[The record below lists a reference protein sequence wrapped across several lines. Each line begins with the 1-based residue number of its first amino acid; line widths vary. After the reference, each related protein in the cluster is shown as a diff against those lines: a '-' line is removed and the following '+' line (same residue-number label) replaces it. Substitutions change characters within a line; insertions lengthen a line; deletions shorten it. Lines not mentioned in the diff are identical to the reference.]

1 MINILTRFHE
11 GREYSIKQLCMT
23 LQGQKYRHIISV
35 ENEKD
40 ECFIKHLIPDA
51 VIVKVQK
58 TGPYSFNAYINEMAN
73 LADGPVWVLDSD
85 DLAEPNA
92 IETIEQNYVPGKLNV
107 FRIFY
112 GVGCLPRMFHVPTQ
126 YEGMQISSQCLVWDP
141 KSAKFPEWSGKHY
154 DADNRF
160 KNDCIHAGIEIAS
173 HMENDY
179 IGTLVKN
186 NVGKNPN
193 YGTLHNNIVN
203 KVLDKTEKYNKASS
217 SNRYVSG
224 RRWEM

>member
-1 MINILTRFHE
+1 
-11 GREYSIKQLCMT
+11 
-23 LQGQKYRHIISV
+23 
-35 ENEKD
+35 
-40 ECFIKHLIPDA
+40 
-51 VIVKVQK
+51 
-58 TGPYSFNAYINEMAN
+58 MAN

-112 GVGCLPRMFHVPTQ
+112 GTGCLPRMFHVPKQ

-141 KSAKFPEWSGKHY
+141 KSAKFPEWSGNYY

-160 KNDCIHAGIEIAS
+160 KNDCIHAGIEVVS

-179 IGTLVKN
+179 VATLVKQN
-186 NVGKNPN
+186 QGAAPN
-193 YGTLHNNIVN
+193 YGTLHNQIVQKVIEKHAKHN
-203 KVLDKTEKYNKASS
+203 KIPEPK
-217 SNRYVSG
+217 RYIPGQRV
-224 RRWEM
+224 EM